1 MPDTSSASSLNWKNL
16 LELPQPRTGQ
26 SGWST
31 TVSSFFNTMSGHLS
45 QGEIALGRKTLAATE
60 VVPTTGMELFSI
72 SSEDNYIAFVKT
84 ITLIG
89 LDSGDTTNQ
98 TGCKFGRGGTAVFAD
113 WAANRTVNFGAANN
127 KVGMVLFADDSF
139 SASSLGDARNISL
152 GTGVAPGESFGVI
165 STTGVRCDSITVT
178 GLIIPY
184 S

>member
-1 MPDTSSASSLNWKNL
+1 MPDTSSAGNLTWKNL
-16 LELPQPRTGQ
+16 LSIPTPQTGR
-26 SGWST
+26 SGWAT
-31 TVSSFFNTMSGHLS
+31 TVSSFFNTLSNHFS
-45 QGEIALGRKTLAATE
+45 QGEIVLGRKTLAATQ
-60 VVPTTGMELFSI
+60 VVPTTGMELFSV
-72 SSEDNYIAFVKT
+72 SSEDSYIAFVRT

-98 TGCKFGRGGTAVFAD
+98 TGWKFGRGGTAAFAD

-139 SASSLGDARNISL
+139 NSSAAGDTRNISL

-165 STTGVRCDSITVT
+165 STTGVRCDCITVT
-178 GLIIPY
+178 GLLIPY